1 MKNKIF
7 KKLFRFYILKRIY
20 QERLGEPIIYNLVS
34 IFVFLFGNFRSKV
47 KYDLVPREAYAYGIL
62 SAADYAIENNIK
74 KITIIEFGV
83 AAGNGL
89 LNMCYIADKV
99 NKLTGV
105 EFQILGF
112 DTGAGM
118 PPPVDYKDHP
128 EKYFTG
134 DFPPIDSEKLVNSLP
149 SNAKLI
155 LGNISDSIKD
165 FDKYCNSPIGFVSVD
180 VDYYTSTIDCLKV
193 FNLSS
198 DKYLPYVFTYFDDVY
213 NIDHNDFCGELLAIN
228 EFNLKNDN
236 RKVTKATLL
245 NSTRIFRRSP
255 WTHQIYLT
263 HIFDHKHRTVDYIK
277 KNRDK
282 VTVLENPFL

>member
-62 SAADYAIENNIK
+62 AAADYATQNNIK

-89 LNMCYIADKV
+89 LNMCYIANKV

-112 DTGAGM
+112 DSGVGM
-118 PPPVDYKDHP
+118 PEPIDYRDHP

-134 DFPPIDSEKLVNSLP
+134 DFPLVDRNELIKNMPSNCKLV
-149 SNAKLI
+149 
-155 LGNISDSIKD
+155 LGKISDSLVDIEKL
-165 FDKYCNSPIGFVSVD
+165 CTSPIGFVSVD
-180 VDYYTSTIDCLKV
+180 VDYYSSTIDCLKI

-198 DKYLPYVFTYFDDVY
+198 NNYLPYVFTYFDDIY
-213 NIDHNDFCGELLAIN
+213 DIDDNEYCGELLAIN
-228 EFNLKNDN
+228 EFNVLNEK
-236 RKVTKATLL
+236 RKIVKATLL
-245 NSTRIFRRSP
+245 NQKRIFRRSP
-255 WTHQIYLT
+255 WTHQLYLT
-263 HIFDHKHRTVDYIK
+263 HIFNHNNRSISYIQEK
-277 KNRDK
+277 KRG

>member
-62 SAADYAIENNIK
+62 AAADYAIQNNIK

-89 LNMCYIADKV
+89 LNMCYIANKV

-112 DTGAGM
+112 DSGAGM
-118 PPPVDYKDHP
+118 PEPIDYRDHP

-134 DFPPIDSEKLVNSLP
+134 DFPLVDRKELIKNMPSNCKLV
-149 SNAKLI
+149 
-155 LGNISDSIKD
+155 LGKISDSLVDIEKI
-165 FDKYCNSPIGFVSVD
+165 CTSPIGFVSVD
-180 VDYYTSTIDCLKV
+180 VDYYSSTIDCLKI

-198 DKYLPYVFTYFDDVY
+198 NNYLPYVFTYFDDIY
-213 NIDHNDFCGELLAIN
+213 DIDDNEYCGELLAIN
-228 EFNLKNDN
+228 EFNALNEK
-236 RKVTKATLL
+236 RKIVKATLL
-245 NSTRIFRRSP
+245 NQTRIFRRSP

-263 HIFDHKHRTVDYIK
+263 HIFNHNNRSISYIQEK
-277 KNRDK
+277 KRG

>member
-20 QERLGEPIIYNLVS
+20 KERLGEPIIYNLVS
-34 IFVFLFGNFRSKV
+34 VFVFLFGTFRSKV

-62 SAADYAIENNIK
+62 AAADYAIENSIK

-99 NKLTGV
+99 NKATGV

-134 DFPPIDSEKLVNSLP
+134 DYPPIDSQKLVSSLP
-149 SNAKLI
+149 SHAKLI

-165 FDKYCNSPIGFVSVD
+165 FEKYCNSPIGFVSVD
-180 VDYYTSTIDCLKV
+180 VDYYTSTVDCLKV

-213 NIDHNDFCGELLAIN
+213 NIDHNEFCGELLAIN
-228 EFNLKNDN
+228 EFNLKNDD
-236 RKVTKATLL
+236 RKITQATLL
-245 NSTRIFRRSP
+245 NSSRIFRRSP

-263 HIFDHKHRTVDYIK
+263 HIFDHAHRTLEYIR

-282 VTVLENPFL
+282 VAVIENPFL